1 MTERLLI
8 LSPSVLGVG
17 ICTILE
23 QQGDWLVQVE
33 PTPDPEVIAKRC
45 LSYQPC
51 VTILDATSF
60 DVLVLFEQLGL
71 PSVKLFGKI
80 IVATMEG
87 IDEELLFFLMKW
99 GVSACLGPTTT
110 AEDLVA
116 HVQRVCAGE
125 YLLSLDLLRPAPPKA
140 SRLPT
145 REMSQVQAPALCE
158 TKKQAFAPVS
168 SPLTS
173 QEAAILAQMALGKSN
188 NNIASV
194 LRVNEHSLKGRITII
209 FRKLGVDNRTS
220 AVVRA
225 LSRRWIDMPEGLVP
239 AHTSLTAVA

>member
-33 PTPDPEVIAKRC
+33 PTPDPEVIAERC

-51 VTILDATSF
+51 ATILDPTSF

-71 PSVKLFGKI
+71 PSVKLLGKI

-110 AEDLVA
+110 AEDLIA

-125 YLLSLDLLRPAPPKA
+125 YLLSLDLLRPAPSKA

-225 LSRRWIDMPEGLVP
+225 LSRRWIDMPGGLVP
-239 AHTSLTAVA
+239 AHTPLTAVA